1 MEGVINMNE
10 EVKET
15 EVTKEENTEVE
26 ANNEEGTEHTEPEKK
41 YSDEDVN
48 NIIDKKFAKWQKEKD
63 EALKAKEDAIEEAKK
78 LEKMNAEEKQEHE
91 RQKLEKE
98 LEEYKR
104 KDQFYQLSKE
114 ASKMLSEHNI
124 HADDELLEVLVKDD
138 AEGTSKAVNG
148 FVDLLNAKVE
158 EGVKKALSGKSPKVH
173 ARTEKVISAE
183 EFKNM
188 TYPEKV
194 QLKTDNPE
202 MYNKIIKE

>member
-1 MEGVINMNE
+1 MTE

-15 EVTKEENTEVE
+15 EVTEENTEGTEV
-26 ANNEEGTEHTEPEKK
+26 NNEESTEHTEPEKK

-48 NIIDKKFAKWQKEKD
+48 SIIDKKFAKWQKEKD
-63 EALKAKEDAIEEAKK
+63 EALQAKEDAIEEAKK

-114 ASKMLSEHNI
+114 ASKMLSEHQI
-124 HADDELLEVLVKDD
+124 SADDELLEVLVKDD

-148 FVDLLNAKVE
+148 FVELLNAKVE
-158 EGVKKALSGKSPKVH
+158 DGVKKALSGKSPK
-173 ARTEKVISAE
+173 ANNNLKGQSISTDD
-183 EFKNM
+183 FKAM
-188 TYPEKV
+188 SYSEKV
-194 QLKTDNPE
+194 QLKQNEPE
-202 MYNKIIKE
+202 KYNQLIKG

>member
-1 MEGVINMNE
+1 MEGVINMTE

-15 EVTKEENTEVE
+15 EVTEENTEVE

-173 ARTEKVISAE
+173 ARTEKVISSE

-194 QLKTDNPE
+194 KLKTDNPE

>member
-1 MEGVINMNE
+1 MTE

-15 EVTKEENTEVE
+15 EVTEENTEVE

-173 ARTEKVISAE
+173 AKTEKVISAE

-194 QLKTDNPE
+194 QLKADNPE

>member
-1 MEGVINMNE
+1 MTE

-15 EVTKEENTEVE
+15 EVTEENTEVE

-91 RQKLEKE
+91 RKKLEEE
-98 LEEYKR
+98 LAEYKR

-124 HADDELLEVLVKDD
+124 HADDELLSFVVKDD
-138 AEGTSKAVNG
+138 ASATQTAVNS
-148 FVDLLNAKVE
+148 FVTMFNDKVE
-158 EGVKKALSGKSPKVH
+158 EGVKQALSGKSPKVH
-173 ARTEKVISAE
+173 AKTEKVISAE

-194 QLKTDNPE
+194 QLKNDNPE